1 MNMSN
6 PQKINKDPFDIW
18 SQWLG
23 HLLKCHKREHQ
34 FLCNSFFWSFSLISQ
49 YISVTIVEK
58 NMAKY
63 QELLCQL
70 NFKEIGKYV
79 RYWHQLIIIIIIKVL
94 KILPP
99 AYLPPNLT
107 EPASTDPRSSS
118 WSLLSSTSSNH
129 PSNHLD
135 QNDIWSLSFQEIW
148 GKYAQSG
155 GVQRQRGPQTWGQD
169 GEEEVGKY
177 SLLLSLFLKTRWQE
191 VGNYLLLLSLFLKTR
206 WQGRGWEIVMIW
218 LWLFSVWIL
227 HKQTHQSS
235 SIQDGVAGAL
245 LWTKALLPTRGG
257 FFRFVANNFFNTDD
271 CEDFD
276 KDQRK
281 LSSDLLQTIFR
292 SVANDSF
299 SGDNREDAFDKDQ
312 GEVVFE
318 NHRRRSSD
326 LLQTIFLTDD
336 CKEQFF

>member
-34 FLCNSFFWSFSLISQ
+34 FLCNRFFWSFSLISQ

-107 EPASTDPRSSS
+107 EPASTDPRSSIS
-118 WSLLSSTSSNH
+118 SSNSVILQSPLSSASSSSLLSSSSSNH

-135 QNDIWSLSFQEIW
+135 QNDIWSLSFPEIW
-148 GKYAQSG
+148 GQYAQSG

-191 VGNYLLLLSLFLKTR
+191 VGKYLLLLSLFLKTR
-206 WQGRGWEIVMIW
+206 WQGRGWEIIMI
-218 LWLFSVWIL
+218 
-227 HKQTHQSS
+227 K
-235 SIQDGVAGAL
+235 
-245 LWTKALLPTRGG
+245 
-257 FFRFVANNFFNTDD
+257 
-271 CEDFD
+271 
-276 KDQRK
+276 
-281 LSSDLLQTIFR
+281 
-292 SVANDSF
+292 
-299 SGDNREDAFDKDQ
+299 
-312 GEVVFE
+312 
-318 NHRRRSSD
+318 
-326 LLQTIFLTDD
+326 
-336 CKEQFF
+336 

>member
-34 FLCNSFFWSFSLISQ
+34 FLCNRFFWSFSLISQ

-135 QNDIWSLSFQEIW
+135 QNDIWSLSFPEIW
-148 GKYAQSG
+148 GQYAQSG

-169 GEEEVGKY
+169 GKEEVGK
-177 SLLLSLFLKTRWQE
+177 L
-191 VGNYLLLLSLFLKTR
+191 YLP
-206 WQGRGWEIVMIW
+206 
-218 LWLFSVWIL
+218 WLFSVW
-227 HKQTHQSS
+227 
-235 SIQDGVAGAL
+235 
-245 LWTKALLPTRGG
+245 
-257 FFRFVANNFFNTDD
+257 
-271 CEDFD
+271 
-276 KDQRK
+276 
-281 LSSDLLQTIFR
+281 
-292 SVANDSF
+292 
-299 SGDNREDAFDKDQ
+299 
-312 GEVVFE
+312 
-318 NHRRRSSD
+318 
-326 LLQTIFLTDD
+326 
-336 CKEQFF
+336 